1 VIFIPQVQ
9 FVDVICHNHYYAWY
23 EDSGHLELIQ
33 LQLEYDLREWFEK
46 FKKPVIQSEYGAGTV
61 AGLHMASIFSIYQ
74 RSALQFQI
82 QVSDSDSDSYSDLYM
97 KRGTKCGI
105 AQSLFTE

>member
-1 VIFIPQVQ
+1 MIFIPQVQ

-46 FKKPVIQSEYGAGTV
+46 FAKPVIQSEYGAGSV
-61 AGLHMASIFSIYQ
+61 AGLHMASIFSIY
-74 RSALQFQI
+74 RAGPFRGEGSHFEVFQI
-82 QVSDSDSDSYSDLYM
+82 FMEDCN
-97 KRGTKCGI
+97 KIT
-105 AQSLFTE
+105 

>member
-61 AGLHMASIFSIYQ
+61 AGLHMASICSIY
-74 RSALQFQI
+74 RAGLSGGGESF
-82 QVSDSDSDSYSDLYM
+82 
-97 KRGTKCGI
+97 
-105 AQSLFTE
+105 